1 MRTVLFDGTRWSVD
15 SEGTWLSLRVPDRES
30 ALEACENI
38 QAGKR
43 YVAEIK
49 QHRVKR
55 SLEAN
60 AYAWQLIGKLA
71 VRYGLSPDEVY
82 RQQIR
87 QIGGVYTIIAV
98 PTDMVAQVS
107 AGWCAGHIG
116 RMADDM
122 GPCRTVKG
130 RNNLRLWIGSS
141 DYDTKQMS
149 QLIDA
154 IVQECK
160 AAGIETLPPEEI
172 ARLESEWGKQKTK
185 D

>member
-1 MRTVLFDGTRWSVD
+1 MRTVRFDSIRWSMD
-15 SEGTWLSLRVPDRES
+15 SEGAWLSLRVADREQ
-30 ALEACENI
+30 AVAACEEV

-49 QHRVKR
+49 QHREKR

-60 AYAWQLIGKLA
+60 SYCWILIGKLA
-71 VRYGLSPDEVY
+71 ARYGLAPEEVY

-87 QIGGVYTIIAV
+87 QIGGVYTIVAV
-98 PTDMVAQVS
+98 PTDMVASVS
-107 AGWCAGHIG
+107 EGWCAGHIG
-116 RMADDM
+116 RQADDM

-130 RNNLRLWIGSS
+130 RNNLRLWLGSS

-149 QLIDA
+149 QLLDG

-172 ARLESEWGKQKTK
+172 KRLEEAWK
-185 D
+185 